1 MGTNNTAVRRSLDP
15 SEQRNSEEIQ
25 GANLSDH
32 RSQSSVSSPNQ
43 RCLHN
48 TSEQWAEN
56 DYVLV
61 LAARA
66 GDASAFSTLVER
78 HSAAIF
84 ALANK
89 LLRDT
94 DEAEDATQETF
105 IRAYN
110 RLTTFCGRSAFAT
123 WLYRIA
129 INICH
134 DHLRRRLRRQ
144 QIQEHYMEI
153 RDIDRSR
160 TDECQSLNPEHAVLA
175 LEKCQTLAHALAQL
189 SISSRMTLLLHDIE
203 GLTISKVATLTKV
216 PLSTAKSR
224 LRRARLTLVT
234 LLKEQDLFKVA

>member
-1 MGTNNTAVRRSLDP
+1 MGINNEKS
-15 SEQRNSEEIQ
+15 I
-25 GANLSDH
+25 
-32 RSQSSVSSPNQ
+32 SSRDQ
-43 RCLHN
+43 RCLHGA
-48 TSEQWAEN
+48 SEQWMED
-56 DYVLV
+56 DYTLV

-66 GDASAFSTLVER
+66 GDPSAFSTLVER
-78 HSAAIF
+78 HTTAIY
-84 ALANK
+84 ALAEK
-89 LLRDT
+89 LLRDA

-110 RLTTFCGRSAFAT
+110 RLETFCGRSTFAT
-123 WLYRIA
+123 WLYRIG

-153 RDIDRSR
+153 RDIDRSWPA
-160 TDECQSLNPEHAVLA
+160 ECHSIDPEHAVLA
-175 LEKCQTLAHALAQL
+175 LEKCQTLSRALGQL
-189 SISSRMTLLLHDIE
+189 SINYRTTLLLHDIE

-234 LLKEQDLFKVA
+234 LLNEQGLSKCAIS